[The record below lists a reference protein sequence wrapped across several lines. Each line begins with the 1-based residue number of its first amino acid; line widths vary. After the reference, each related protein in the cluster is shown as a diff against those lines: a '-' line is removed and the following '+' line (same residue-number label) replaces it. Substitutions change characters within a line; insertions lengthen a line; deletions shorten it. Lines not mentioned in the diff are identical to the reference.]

1 MTKVLI
7 EILLVVVIS
16 QELLYIGVI
25 ISMLT
30 KEEAHWNSFRNAVG
44 SLQQLL
50 ESESVHPPHKLSDD
64 VINGSRDRCSNHT
77 DGGGTIGVQ
86 EQNRNKRHN
95 AKTSISN
102 SQSSIIDDTCQE
114 NSSSMPKHH
123 DVISKSSNKTWND
136 IHDETSQRHEN
147 NDLELNILEE
157 NTDVILTG
165 LEEVSKNVL
174 HSSNNMIVGGGTNN
188 LISPTNATSHASHTT
203 MNALSLAEQSLVETR
218 LKLAMTE
225 SERDELE
232 FQLIQNS

>member
-1 MTKVLI
+1 
-7 EILLVVVIS
+7 
-16 QELLYIGVI
+16 
-25 ISMLT
+25 MLT
-30 KEEAHWNSFRNAVG
+30 KEEAHWNSFRYAVG
-44 SLQQLL
+44 SLQQTLL
-50 ESESVHPPHKLSDD
+50 ESNPPQLSDH
-64 VINGSRDRCSNHT
+64 VRNGSRDRCSNHT
-77 DGGGTIGVQ
+77 DGGGTIGIH
-86 EQNRNKRHN
+86 EQNRKKKHN
-95 AKTSISN
+95 AKTSLSN

-114 NSSSMPKHH
+114 NSNSMPKHQ

-136 IHDETSQRHEN
+136 EHDETSQKHQN
-147 NDLELNILEE
+147 NDMEINSLEE

-165 LEEVSKNVL
+165 LEEVNKNVL

-203 MNALSLAEQSLVETR
+203 MNALSVAEQSLVETR